1 MKANS
6 EVKIKRQT
14 LAKCRNFD
22 SLIFFIC
29 LKVNVYARVHM
40 TSYTSAKLWLLSFQV
55 ESIAVFYQRQQ
66 LNKKHI
72 YSRNSIQQDTQYEA
86 HIFVEAQEL
95 ECKELYCLIDDGN
108 MLRGSRGLMVRE
120 SDL

>member
-6 EVKIKRQT
+6 EVKIKCQT

-40 TSYTSAKLWLLSFQV
+40 TSYTSVKLWLLSFQV
-55 ESIAVFYQRQQ
+55 ESTAVFYQRLQ

-72 YSRNSIQQDTQYEA
+72 YSSNSKTQYEA
-86 HIFVEAQEL
+86 H
-95 ECKELYCLIDDGN
+95 
-108 MLRGSRGLMVRE
+108 ML
-120 SDL
+120 